1 MSNYLVFMFFLV
13 IDIGLFVTYTNL
25 KDSAEVSV
33 ESKKLFLNLIKIITA
48 ILLICFLLQTRIFR

>member
-25 KDSAEVSV
+25 KDSAEVSI
-33 ESKKLFLNLIKIITA
+33 ESKKLFLNLIKVITT
-48 ILLICFLLQTRIFR
+48 ILLICFLLQTRIF